1 MEAGSPPDR
10 YPRSCLFTVR
20 VRREEL
26 GDGAAEMRMEVR
38 YVMSGDVHHFRRWS
52 DMVAYMQTE
61 ALALEAP
68 APQD

>member
-1 MEAGSPPDR
+1 MEAESASLATH
-10 YPRSCLFTVR
+10 RSCLFTVR

-26 GDGAAEMRMEVR
+26 GDGVAEMRMEVR
-38 YVMSGDVHHFRRWS
+38 HVLSGDVHHFRRWS